1 MNMSVIKK
9 YNDLFKKVLKNEV
22 IDPSSY
28 FEYYTYLLLM
38 ENKAL
43 QNGGFIKSNQ
53 KIVDSKPIS
62 HAPAGPD
69 IEVFGVNIA
78 FICECSLKSG
88 SMQFD
93 DEHESVSRHYEKF
106 FEENKSNYR
115 DIVCF
120 FIAPKISFEI
130 SEWFYCLRNEVKII
144 PIELDSFTSLM
155 AKLSI
160 SNIDT
165 YESQILDLASIV
177 FSIDKHQD
185 WVEKINEIVTKIEI
199 E

>member
-1 MNMSVIKK
+1 MSVIEK
-9 YNDLFKKVLKNEV
+9 YNALYKKVLKNEV

-38 ENKAL
+38 ENEAL
-43 QNGGFIKSNQ
+43 QNEGLIKSNQ

-62 HAPAGPD
+62 HAPKGPD
-69 IEVFGVNIA
+69 IEVFGVNVA

-93 DEHESVSRHYEKF
+93 DEHESISRHYKNF
-106 FEENKSNYR
+106 REENESNYR
-115 DIVCF
+115 DILCF
-120 FIAPKISFEI
+120 FISPKISFEI

-144 PIELDSFTSLM
+144 PVELDTFNLLM
-155 AKLSI
+155 SKLSN

-165 YESQILDLASIV
+165 YENQILNLSSIV

-185 WVEKINEIVTKIEI
+185 WVKKINKFVARITI
-199 E
+199 